1 VCRRGYFG
9 RTGLDRFLQ
18 AKEVLTMV
26 SKESPQ
32 GVSMKPRRL
41 KVSSLLRD
49 SRSTRPLSRQMLP
62 PMPFLRLN
70 GRWLDAAGFAI
81 GADVRVEV
89 SSGRLVIELLHP
101 PQIQS

>member
-1 VCRRGYFG
+1 MCA
-9 RTGLDRFLQ
+9 GLLTAFLQ
-18 AKEVLTMV
+18 AKEVLSME
-26 SKESPQ
+26 SKE
-32 GVSMKPRRL
+32 VSMKPRRL

>member
-1 VCRRGYFG
+1 M
-9 RTGLDRFLQ
+9 
-18 AKEVLTMV
+18 E
-26 SKESPQ
+26 SKE
-32 GVSMKPRRL
+32 VSMKPRRL